1 MIELKDIKPLDHLF
15 RIIVLLFAVLYLVNS
30 FIGKDIL
37 TYIGAVLLVIILAR
51 SFPRMKKINRR
62 VYSLLFILG
71 AILLIWSK
79 ASLSTWAFAV
89 MKNAN
94 LVCLFTCAPMISMPF
109 FYEDYQSELKVV
121 VQTRM
126 QHILGFCFL
135 VAVCTHFLAVLISVG
150 AMMVMYELMH
160 PYADLYKDQ
169 DTFLCTLTRAY
180 NSSGF
185 WSPAWAS
192 MIVLNSQLAVP
203 WVSLIPI
210 GLAFSVI
217 FLGLDLGGIYLRDKL
232 SPGRYPRLKAEEG
245 VTVDWRK
252 IRIMVLLAAALIGS
266 IIVLNLVTPWDLLI
280 IVPLVSV
287 FFPIAAALLQKHG
300 KEYKA
305 GMQGYYKKSLLKV
318 QSQCALFTAAGFLG
332 KALDASGVGELLP
345 QLLPDFF
352 IHYPVLM
359 VGAVM
364 LLLILPSLIGVH
376 PAATG
381 TALVLAVTPASLGL
395 DLMTFCLTILTG
407 WLIAIMVSPFSA
419 NNLMLSGLTGRS
431 SWSISLGLN
440 LKFGLLSF
448 VVFSLLIS
456 LIGPLL

>member
-1 MIELKDIKPLDHLF
+1 MKDNNTFLRLTV
-15 RIIVLLFAVLYLVNS
+15 IVFAVLSLVNY
-30 FIGKDIL
+30 FWQQPAVNYACALLLLLIIL
-37 TYIGAVLLVIILAR
+37 QAWPKLDRITGLVVGCLFLLGGVLLVWSGASLELWV
-51 SFPRMKKINRR
+51 S
-62 VYSLLFILG
+62 SLL
-71 AILLIWSK
+71 
-79 ASLSTWAFAV
+79 
-89 MKNAN
+89 KNAN
-94 LVCLFTCAPMISMPF
+94 LATLFICVPMMSLPF